1 MYQSPKSWPN
11 IKNTVVLTIVTL
23 WHIQCLHLMYAE
35 VACVL
40 VSSATQ
46 VQPQVIFDPDYLPD
60 YLSLSYDYHENGPLI
75 SSTKTNQSYPCLS
88 YSFIYIIILM

>member
-35 VACVL
+35 VDWVL

-60 YLSLSYDYHENGPLI
+60 YLSLSYDYAFKKI
-75 SSTKTNQSYPCLS
+75 SLCLFR
-88 YSFIYIIILM
+88 FIFLSPK